1 MSEQQKV
8 FASLS
13 GAFIAHLVLLIL
25 IFVLLSTRS
34 IGSSLRDPAEP
45 PPTPPPEV
53 VILMSD
59 LMEQIELEEPTPLS
73 DPPRPFMDTDLNA
86 PEAEAP
92 ENARFESDRNT
103 SAASELAPD
112 PNLPQVNLPTTRGDS
127 PLSYFELQNREYTDG
142 EFEQPPASNGAANA
156 VSTPAGAI
164 LPPSPVSAMT
174 DAAPGEETD
183 QGENDELV
191 EGVDSPPLN
200 NPAEVLTRPEESL
213 TDGEAETSTMVNS
226 FNDLNSKTLTP
237 AFGEAGAEDQF
248 AAAIPKPDQEAEVG
262 EMLDPLQQQE
272 KRAGG
277 TGVDFE
283 TSEPVATMEAVGEEK
298 ESPADDGLFA
308 AGFSPDELQN
318 TTNGTLTNLG
328 QNAVDA
334 EGTAAGAYKKKVK
347 QEISRK
353 WHSYRVQHGDF
364 VSYGILKLECRVD
377 RHGKVHDLRV
387 VENDANSVLA
397 EFSLKAIL
405 NADLPAMPD
414 EVAEELGPLGLQLKY
429 DIIIY

>member
-1 MSEQQKV
+1 MSEPQKV
-8 FASLS
+8 FACLS
-13 GAFIAHLVLLIL
+13 GALVAHVVLLIL
-25 IFVLLSTRS
+25 VFVLLSTRS
-34 IGSSLRDPAEP
+34 IGSSLRESDELPAP
-45 PPTPPPEV
+45 KPQEV
-53 VILMSD
+53 VIIMSD
-59 LMEQIELEEPTPLS
+59 LMEQIQVEEPEPINQS
-73 DPPRPFMDTDLNA
+73 RPFMDTDLNA

-103 SAASELAPD
+103 SAASELAAD
-112 PNLPQVNLPTTRGDS
+112 PNLPQVDLPTTRGDS
-127 PLSYFELQNREYTDG
+127 PLPYFELQNREYTDG
-142 EFEQPPASNGAANA
+142 EFDQPPTSNGSANA
-156 VSTPAGAI
+156 AATPAGAI
-164 LPPSPVSAMT
+164 FPPNPVSAMT

-183 QGENDELV
+183 QGESDEFV

-200 NPAEVLTRPEESL
+200 NPGDTLTRPEESP
-213 TDGEAETSTMVNS
+213 TDGDAETSTMVNS
-226 FNDLNSKTLTP
+226 FNDPSSKTLTP

-248 AAAIPKPDQEAEVG
+248 AATMPEPDQEAEIG
-262 EMLDPLQQQE
+262 EMADPAQE
-272 KRAGG
+272 QKMRAGG

-283 TSEPVATMEAVGEEK
+283 NSKPNETTEAVGEEK
-298 ESPADDGLFA
+298 ENSADDGLFA

-318 TTNGTLTNLG
+318 TTNGSLTSIG

-364 VSYGILKLECRVD
+364 VTYGILKLECRVD
-377 RHGKVHDLRV
+377 RHGKVHDLKV

-405 NADLPAMPD
+405 DADLPAMSD
-414 EVAEELGPLGLQLKY
+414 QVAEDLGPLGLRLVY